1 MDESIALMFNNTL
14 QKIFSQ
20 SSRKNLPL
28 RDACKIA
35 QDTIRD
41 SPLFSKNPSS
51 QQHDIKEYEI
61 LGNNLFKPLKL
72 ACETKEPKI
81 MTAALDCLD
90 KTMSYGIIKPNLI
103 DDSTPEKKKLMDSI
117 VNMIGTYFSFQD
129 DNVQLQIIKALL
141 TAVITPLCDVHDSC
155 LMNAIRTSY
164 NIYLVS
170 TNKINSTAAKSALFQ
185 MVDCV
190 LQRFESIS
198 QQRISSNQQQLNSNQ
213 QQQQN
218 PLSASSEEINS
229 TYQTNLSDVILLF
242 RAFCKLSTKEIPE
255 GSSLDSHEMK
265 SKILSLELLSRILEN
280 PLPSLKLS
288 EKFINSSIKRY
299 LSISLLTN
307 GTSPHLPVFKLTLT
321 LFLSLIIHFKEHLKE
336 EIGLFFSKILL
347 NVLSSSTCS
356 AKQKWLILPVL
367 YEICKNPQT
376 IVDIFVNYDC
386 DPERKDIFEKM
397 VYELSRVAQ
406 GTITERSS
414 SIDDMKFK
422 TLGLECIVTIMKSLV
437 DWSKEL
443 YDFKKDKLI
452 TNSSSGSSSNLSS
465 SQSSTPRKS
474 NSNQHSRSTSRS
486 SSSSSSSTVAAVI
499 KQDEDS
505 DGGSDSN
512 QQSKTPLEQ
521 GIRKFNLSPKRG
533 IEFLIKSNQIQDT
546 AEDISNFLKSNS
558 NLDQKRIG
566 EYLSS
571 NYSILY
577 KYIESFNFKDRL
589 IDVALRE
596 LISSFLVS
604 SESSTIDKI
613 VEKFAEKYYSD
624 NSNNNNQNNQT
635 TTSSKVTTTTSTT
648 TISSTTTTTTT
659 TTVFSNAESIYLLS
673 YTIIIL
679 STDLHNPSIKTKLTT
694 SEWIK
699 MNSKINN
706 RMDFD
711 ESFLLDI
718 YNRVLSEPF
727 KIINDNDI
735 SSLDTQERLL
745 RFNRESDYI
754 AKQCQE
760 LIKAKLSKKSIF
772 YKARNIEHV
781 RPMFLLSWCYVLSTL
796 SVVLDDTK
804 DRKVISLCL
813 EGFSY
818 AIRVSCVFYLNVERS
833 SFITALSKFSLLDS
847 IKDPSLKNIECVKTL
862 ISIGITE
869 GNYLQD
875 SFSSILK
882 SICILERFHLLDN
895 SDKDNNNS
903 SGSTSGSISNSS
915 NSIGIST
922 SPQQQTLSSTLST
935 TQSTTVNTPS
945 QQQIQ
950 IQVNNIEAQ
959 IRKLLEENPKELFFD
974 SIQIERIF
982 TNSINLSDDSIVTFF
997 RCLCEVSEDEI
1008 NHYSRNYSLVKLV
1021 EAIEYNF
1028 KRIRLVFYNIW
1039 EIVVEHFTKV
1049 GCNSNI
1055 DIAQHAIDS
1064 LRQLAS
1070 KYLEKQELAHYNFQ
1084 NEFLDPFENIM
1095 INNPS
1100 GQIKELVIRCICQ
1113 LAITKATNIK
1123 SGWKTILNVLT
1134 LGAQVQDEN
1143 IVSLSFDGIKKLILE
1158 NFSLVKENYF
1168 INVINCLSSFSNSL
1182 VPFSDIC
1189 LKALE
1194 SLDQLVVNI
1203 NLQDDGGDV
1212 VENISKLLIP
1222 ILKGIS
1228 NSINH
1233 SNERVRYLSINL
1245 FFKILNDKGQLFNIK
1260 IWEDIIKQIL
1270 VPIFSKVDISSTN
1283 KKPEFDIAWKQ
1294 TLPLA
1299 MDHLIQVFYKFSSN
1313 LNPLYPSILVML
1325 EPFITSPIDTSC
1337 GIGCDYYY
1345 KFLETCH
1352 QQFTNDFWNIS
1363 ISDSINRILNRLLIS
1378 KVSMI
1383 QSTSP
1388 IPSPTSDISSN
1399 GNGSNGSNGSN
1410 GNTLSPKFTKSL
1422 LSLKP
1427 FVLMENES
1435 SLVGKEMYDNIIRY
1449 EKVEPFL
1456 SIHNWNVSI
1465 MFIQKISKLFS
1476 DHVESMPMEF
1486 CIKLLKTTDMVYL
1499 LAQRVNSEVGFISFF
1514 GDNNAQG
1521 YECNSLSCLLT
1532 MLIDMYLVDPDNIK
1546 LQQRVIESDDILT
1559 KLSINILKDY
1569 TTIHP
1574 VIPITDNNNNNVPTS
1589 PNTSTTSPS
1598 TTDNNN
1604 NNNNCTH
1611 YSRIYQ
1617 SGLKII
1623 KIICQIINNF
1633 IRYNNDQFK
1642 KHINQIYPFVSD
1654 LSLVENVDIRSCLL
1668 LLFSRYGKMR
1678 IPVVNV
1684 QQIVQPPSIPLTPTP
1699 TININKKEVV
1709 PTIVQFDYKKNTI
1722 SVESFTETKDYN
1734 QSINQII
1741 DHQHQLK
1748 EQIIKEEDENNYEQQ
1763 EQQDNDNDNEEDLD
1777 VEKEENVNFD
1787 KEQQQQQQQQPAED
1801 NEEDEEA
1808 VLVVEKE
1815 QEQESNQEQQQ
1826 DNEEEEEEE
1835 IDQVLIVEKEQDQ
1848 IEQQPPEQQQETSPP
1863 NIIVE
1868 DYENNTEESN
1878 NEQKLESIH
1887 SSNFST
1893 DEHNSSTDDDFTPI
1907 VNNNGT
1913 TNTTNNDIDGGFVD
1927 INTNTTNNDEE
1938 EDEGNI
1944 L

>member
-1 MDESIALMFNNTL
+1 MDDSIALMFNNTL

-20 SSRKNLPL
+20 SSRKNIPL

-41 SPLFSKNPSS
+41 SPLFSKPPSNPPN
-51 QQHDIKEYEI
+51 QPHQYDIKEYEI

-90 KTMSYGIIKPNLI
+90 KTMSYGIIKPSLI
-103 DDSTPEKKKLMDSI
+103 DDSTPDKKKLMESI

-190 LQRFESIS
+190 LLRFESIS
-198 QQRISSNQQQLNSNQ
+198 QQRISHHNSNNLQ
-213 QQQQN
+213 QQQQQQPQPN

-229 TYQTNLSDVILLF
+229 IYQTNLSDVILLF

-255 GSSLDSHEMK
+255 GSLLDSHEMK

-280 PLPSLKLS
+280 PFPSLKLS

-443 YDFKKDKLI
+443 YDFKKEKN
-452 TNSSSGSSSNLSS
+452 TLSS
-465 SQSSTPRKS
+465 SANSTPRKS
-474 NSNQHSRSTSRS
+474 NPNLHHHTRTS
-486 SSSSSSSTVAAVI
+486 SSSNNST
-499 KQDEDS
+499 KDEDS
-505 DGGSDSN
+505 DGSDN
-512 QQSKTPLEQ
+512 NTSKTPLEQ
-521 GIRKFNLSPKRG
+521 GIRRFNLSPKRG
-533 IEFLIKSNQIQDT
+533 IEYLIKSSLIKDNDI
-546 AEDISNFLKSNS
+546 EDIANFLKSNS
-558 NLDQKRIG
+558 NLDPKRIG
-566 EYLSS
+566 EYLSQ

-577 KYIESFNFKDRL
+577 KYIESFNFKDKL

-596 LISSFLVS
+596 LISCFLLS

-613 VEKFAEKYYSD
+613 VEKFAEKYYND
-624 NSNNNNQNNQT
+624 NSGVGSN
-635 TTSSKVTTTTSTT
+635 S
-648 TISSTTTTTTT
+648 I
-659 TTVFSNAESIYLLS
+659 FSNAESIYLLS

-679 STDLHNPSIKTKLTT
+679 STDLHNPSINTKLTH

-711 ESFLLDI
+711 EKFLLDI
-718 YNRVLSEPF
+718 YNRVNQEPF
-727 KIINDNDI
+727 KIMSDSDI
-735 SSLDTQERLL
+735 SVVDSQERLL

-804 DRKVISLCL
+804 DKKVISLCL

-833 SFITALSKFSLLDS
+833 SFITALSKFSLLDA

-862 ISIGITE
+862 LSIGITE

-875 SFSSILK
+875 SFTSILK
-882 SICILERFHLLDN
+882 SICILERFHLFDSSN
-895 SDKDNNNS
+895 DKDNNS
-903 SGSTSGSISNSS
+903 SANSTS
-915 NSIGIST
+915 
-922 SPQQQTLSSTLST
+922 T
-935 TQSTTVNTPS
+935 TPP

-950 IQVNNIEAQ
+950 YQSATATTTSTIELQ
-959 IRKLLEENPKELFFD
+959 LKKLMEDNPKDVFFD

-1008 NHYSRNYSLVKLV
+1008 SHYSRNYSLVKLV

-1039 EIVVEHFTKV
+1039 EIVVEHFTRV

-1055 DIAQHAIDS
+1055 DIAQHSIDS
-1064 LRQLAS
+1064 LRQLAG

-1100 GQIKELVIRCICQ
+1100 LQIKELIIRCICQ
-1113 LAITKATNIK
+1113 LAITKAGNIK
-1123 SGWKTILNVLT
+1123 SGWKTILKVLN

-1143 IVSLSFDGIKKLILE
+1143 IVSLSYQGIEQLIAT
-1158 NFSLVKENYF
+1158 NFNLVKENYF
-1168 INVINCLSSFSNSL
+1168 INVINCLSSFSNEK
-1182 VPFSDIC
+1182 VEYPDIC
-1189 LKALE
+1189 IKSLDL
-1194 SLDQLVVNI
+1194 LDQLVAKL
-1203 NLQDDGGDV
+1203 NLDNGDS
-1212 VENISKLLIP
+1212 IGKLLLP
-1222 ILKGIS
+1222 ILKGMS
-1228 NSINH
+1228 GLMNH
-1233 SNERVRYLSINL
+1233 NNEKVRNQSTNL
-1245 FFKILNDKGQLFNIK
+1245 FFKKLNENGQLFNTK
-1260 IWEDIIKQIL
+1260 TWEDIIKQII
-1270 VPIFSKVDISSTN
+1270 VPIFSKVDISGAAG
-1283 KKPEFDIAWKQ
+1283 KRIEFDNTWKQ

-1299 MDHLIQVFYKFSSN
+1299 LDHLIQVFHKFSDN
-1313 LNPLYPSILVML
+1313 LTPLYPSILVLL
-1325 EPFITSPIDTSC
+1325 EPFICSPIETSC
-1337 GIGCDYYY
+1337 IIGCDYYY
-1345 KFLETCH
+1345 KFLSTCNN
-1352 QQFTNDFWNIS
+1352 QFSNDFWNIS

-1378 KVSMI
+1378 KLSMI
-1383 QSTSP
+1383 QSTTP
-1388 IPSPTSDISSN
+1388 PLLSPTNSDLSSASSATSSATSSST
-1399 GNGSNGSNGSN
+1399 SNSTVSP
-1410 GNTLSPKFTKSL
+1410 TQPKFTKSL

-1427 FVLMENES
+1427 FILMENES
-1435 SLVGKEMYDNIIRY
+1435 TLIGKEMFDNIIRY

-1456 SIHNWNVSI
+1456 SVHNWNISLL
-1465 MFIQKISKLFS
+1465 FIQKITKLFS

-1486 CIKLLKTTDMVYL
+1486 CIKLLKTTDMIYIL
-1499 LAQRVNSEVGFISFF
+1499 SQRANSEVGFISFF

-1521 YECNSLSCLLT
+1521 YECNALSCLLT
-1532 MLIDMYLVDPDNIK
+1532 ILVDMYLVDPSNSK
-1546 LQQRVIESDDILT
+1546 LQQRVTESDDILT
-1559 KLSINILKDY
+1559 RLSINILKDY
-1569 TTIHP
+1569 SHLNP
-1574 VIPITDNNNNNVPTS
+1574 AIPQPSVVVDNPTPTS
-1589 PNTSTTSPS
+1589 PNSSTNPTSPTTTSPPPTS
-1598 TTDNNN
+1598 
-1604 NNNNCTH
+1604 H
-1611 YSRIYQ
+1611 YSRIYN
-1617 SGLKII
+1617 SGNKII

-1633 IRYNNDQFK
+1633 IRYSDAQFN
-1642 KHINQIYPFVSD
+1642 KHINQIYQFVSD
-1654 LSLVENVDIRSCLL
+1654 LSLHDNVDIRSCLL

-1684 QQIVQPPSIPLTPTP
+1684 SQITQPPSIQLTPAA
-1699 TININKKEVV
+1699 TIHVNKKEVV
-1709 PTIVQFDYKKNTI
+1709 PTIVQFDYKKNTM

-1734 QSINQII
+1734 HSINQII

-1748 EQIIKEEDENNYEQQ
+1748 EQTIKEEDEGQQQQPQQEEQQ
-1763 EQQDNDNDNEEDLD
+1763 VEEDD
-1777 VEKEENVNFD
+1777 VESHVDEVVFIEEEKDEDDDQVIIVEKEEQQQQEEQQDDDQVIIVEEE
-1787 KEQQQQQQQQPAED
+1787 EQQQQE
-1801 NEEDEEA
+1801 
-1808 VLVVEKE
+1808 
-1815 QEQESNQEQQQ
+1815 EQQQ
-1826 DNEEEEEEE
+1826 
-1835 IDQVLIVEKEQDQ
+1835 V
-1848 IEQQPPEQQQETSPP
+1848 P

-1868 DYENNTEESN
+1868 DYENTIEEDEKSN

-1893 DEHNSSTDDDFTPI
+1893 DEHNSSTDDDFIPI
-1907 VNNNGT
+1907 VNGSSN
-1913 TNTTNNDIDGGFVD
+1913 TNSNDIDGGFID
-1927 INTNTTNNDEE
+1927 INSNNNNNSNNTHTETTNDNVDNVVDDESV
-1938 EDEGNI
+1938 